1 MTQPKQRRKP
11 MPAAKKKW
19 VDDLSLYVPL
29 CLKETLVQDTRSDT
43 ARPVPYHGR
52 TGHRLPI
59 RSNPM
64 QAELNSLS
72 DYCRQAKM
80 SIKKEKNKVHII

>member
-1 MTQPKQRRKP
+1 

-19 VDDLSLYVPL
+19 VDDLSLYVPIR
-29 CLKETLVQDTRSDT
+29 LKENLITDTRPDT

-52 TGHRLPI
+52 TGHRLPS

-64 QAELNSLS
+64 QGELDSLS
-72 DYCRQAKM
+72 EYCRQAKM
-80 SIKKEKNKVHII
+80 SINREKNKVHVVQ

>member
-64 QAELNSLS
+64 QSELDSLS
-72 DYCRQAKM
+72 EYCRQVKM
-80 SIKKEKNKVHII
+80 SINKEKNKVHVI